1 MKNQKLNLDELKVQS
16 FVTDFDKEQ
25 EQTQDVNGGGSYL
38 VYCVPLRTIQKD
50 CFYVPVTTTKFTDI
64 WSLGCS
70 YGCEITRTDISDVI
84 NPGVRY

>member
-25 EQTQDVNGGGSYL
+25 EQTQDVNGGGSYQI
-38 VYCVPLRTIQKD
+38 YCVSQRTLQKD
-50 CFYVPVTTTKFTDI
+50 CFFVPVTTTKFTDI

-70 YGCEITRTDISDVI
+70 YGCPNTIDISDVI
-84 NPGVRY
+84 DNPVVRF